1 MTESSFDVLIVGA
14 GLAGIGAAADM
25 RRRFPQKTVAIIE
38 ARERMGGTWDLF
50 RYPGIRS
57 DSDMYTLGYRSR
69 PWREKRS
76 IVDGPSIR
84 RYIEDTARETGVAAL
99 IRYGQRVVAARW
111 ASAEARWQVEIL
123 HSDGSHSLLTTRWLH
138 FCSGYYS
145 YAEGHRPHWEGETEF
160 RGDIVHP
167 QFWPEGYDY
176 RGKKVVV
183 IGSGATAV
191 TLVPSMADDA
201 GHVTLLQRSPS
212 YVASQPADDPLAKWL
227 TPWLPN
233 RFAYALV
240 RWKCILAT
248 LFFYSLARSRP
259 RPFKKSVINL
269 ARKELPKGYD
279 VATHFTPSYDPWDQR
294 LCAVPDG
301 DLFKAISGGK
311 VTMVTDTIDRFV
323 PEGIRLNSGCV
334 LEADLIVTATGLK
347 IEALGGAALFI
358 DGKPVKLDE
367 IMVYRGALFSGVP
380 NLIYTFG
387 YTNASWTLRADLIS
401 HYLGRLLRHMDKHG
415 YDTVVAERDPEVQEQ
430 PFLDFTSG
438 YVQRALPSLPKQ
450 GDRFPWRIHQNYL
463 RDLHVTRFSPLIDRN
478 LRFAKASQ

>member
-1 MTESSFDVLIVGA
+1 MTTSTFDVLIVGA
-14 GLAGIGAAADM
+14 GLAGIGAAADL
-25 RRRFPQKTVAIIE
+25 RRRFPQKKVGIIE

-69 PWREKRS
+69 PWRERRS

-84 RYIEDTARETGVAAL
+84 RYIEETAAETGVDEL
-99 IRYGQRVVAARW
+99 IRFGQRLV
-111 ASAEARWQVEIL
+111 SANWSSERACWTLDIAHQDGSRSTLEARF
-123 HSDGSHSLLTTRWLH
+123 LH

-145 YAEGHRPHWEGETEF
+145 YTEAYRPHWDGEADF
-160 RGDIVHP
+160 RGEIVHP

-183 IGSGATAV
+183 IGSGATAI
-191 TLVPSMADDA
+191 TLVPSMAEQA

-227 TPWLPN
+227 TPWLPK
-233 RFAYALV
+233 RLAYAFV
-240 RWKCILAT
+240 RWKCILAG
-248 LFFYSLARSRP
+248 LFFFWLARSRP
-259 RPFKKSVINL
+259 KPFKRSVINM
-269 ARKELPKGYD
+269 ARKELPPGFD
-279 VATHFTPSYDPWDQR
+279 VATHFTPHYKPWDQR

-301 DLFKAISGGK
+301 DLFKAISAGK
-311 VTMVTDTIDRFV
+311 VSMVTDTIERFV
-323 PEGIRLNSGCV
+323 PEGIKLTSGRV

-347 IEALGGAALFI
+347 IEALGGAQLSV
-358 DGKPVKLDE
+358 DGQPVKLDE

-415 YDTVVAERDPEVQEQ
+415 YDSVVAVRDPAVGEQ

-438 YVQRALPSLPKQ
+438 YVQRALPALPKQ

-478 LRFAKASQ
+478 LHFTRTAG